1 MKLIR
6 LLYFSEATRDMSLA
20 DMKAILEKARTNN
33 HDLDI
38 CGMLCYDNN
47 YFLQI
52 LEGEAAEV
60 TELFLTISNDERHH
74 SVVIV
79 GVQEIENRVFP
90 QWDMGYAGS
99 SDTLLKLMQEVGC
112 DQFQPQ
118 ALSFKQ
124 AATLLYELSKSQTQV

>member
-6 LLYFSEATRDMSLA
+6 LLYYSQATRDMSLS

-33 HDLDI
+33 HNQDI

-52 LEGEAAEV
+52 LEGDAAEV
-60 TELFLTISNDERHH
+60 TDLFLTIAADERHH
-74 SVVIV
+74 SVVIM
-79 GVQEIENRVFP
+79 GVQGIESRVFP

-99 SDTLLKLMQEVGC
+99 SDTLVKLMKEVGC
-112 DQFQPQ
+112 DEFDPE
-118 ALSFKQ
+118 ALNFKQ
-124 AATLLYELSKSQTQV
+124 AATLLYELSKAQTAV